1 MMYFNFSMQIVAFF
15 LVGGVLGLLIG
26 LTGV

>member
-15 LVGGVLGLLIG
+15 LIGGLLGMLIG

>member
-15 LVGGVLGLLIG
+15 LIGGLLGMLIG
-26 LTGV
+26 LAGV